1 MKGKKQS
8 SGDLVLVSWVSVNHG
23 AAPLLTA
30 IAEERSPFRHRAR
43 RIYLCWRNAP
53 GPEGDRERDALRAT
67 LERLEEVLGDLC
79 PELVDVPWQSSAP
92 PTDHVEIRRFAE
104 PTLLRVRQENPS
116 ATIVLHLSPGTPAMH
131 AVWLVLGSTG
141 FVDGDLQMIQTSDE
155 RGRAA
160 GLSPVRNVDLHLDTW
175 LRRFRAS
182 RPRSTGD
189 DDGSLLDPA
198 SVESPALVHALEQL
212 AEWAPLRVPVLLVGE
227 RGTGKT
233 TMANA
238 LRSRSP
244 FQKEQPGGW
253 PVVVCGQFKVNPELA
268 RSELFGH
275 KEGAF
280 TGATND
286 RVGLLEQADGDSLFL
301 DEIADLDRDTQ
312 RLLMA
317 AVEGR
322 GYHRL
327 GDPQLRHSRF
337 RLVCATNRPIEEL
350 RGSLLDHDFFDRIAM
365 FVLRVPPLRECRED
379 LPRLWR
385 SVVVRAVSSAEV
397 RPDGWERI
405 GEHEGILSVI
415 RAHQLP
421 GNFRDLQCVA
431 FHVLAAVLAGRDEDA
446 VVAAARRALEP
457 PKAELPAA
465 ERTLPLEGGLVA
477 WLEGQERQWLRV
489 AMARGSTKSEAATLL
504 GMARKTFEHRWK
516 KLCEDE

>member
-1 MKGKKQS
+1 MNLL
-8 SGDLVLVSWVSVNHG
+8 GDVVLVSWVSVNH
-23 AAPLLTA
+23 AASPLLTA
-30 IAEERSPFRHRAR
+30 VAEDGSPFRHRVR
-43 RIYLCWRNAP
+43 RLYLCWRDAP
-53 GPEGDRERDALRAT
+53 GSEGDRERAALKAT
-67 LERLEEVLGDLC
+67 LQQLEEALGELC
-79 PELVDVPWQSSAP
+79 PELIPIPWKTAAP

-104 PTLLRVRQENPS
+104 PTLQRVRQENPA

-141 FVDGDLQMIQTSDE
+141 VVDGDLQMIQTSDQ

-160 GLSPVRNVDLHLDTW
+160 GSPPVLTVDLHLDTW

-182 RPRSTGD
+182 RPRAAGD

-198 SVESPALVHALEQL
+198 RVESPALVRAFDQL

-238 LRSRSP
+238 LRARSP
-244 FQKEQPGGW
+244 FQKAQPGGW

-275 KEGAF
+275 KQGAF
-280 TGATND
+280 TGATSD

-322 GYHRL
+322 GHHRL
-327 GDPQLRHSRF
+327 GDPELRQSRF
-337 RLVCATNRPIEEL
+337 RLICATNRPLVEL
-350 RGSLLDHDFFDRIAM
+350 RGGLLDHDFFDRVAM

-379 LPRLWR
+379 LPQLWR
-385 SVVVRAVSSAEV
+385 GVVERAVGSAEV
-397 RPDGWERI
+397 KPDGWERL
-405 GEHEGILSVI
+405 GEHEEILRML
-415 RAHQLP
+415 RAHHLP
-421 GNFRDLQCVA
+421 GNFRDLQRVA
-431 FHVLAAVLAGRDEDA
+431 FHVLAAVLADRDDEQ
-446 VVAAARRALEP
+446 VVAVAKKALQAPES
-457 PKAELPAA
+457 ESPAA
-465 ERTLPLEGGLVA
+465 ERALPLEGGLQA
-477 WLEGQERQWLRV
+477 WLDEQERGWLRE
-489 AMARGSTKSEAATLL
+489 AMARGGTKTEAAELL
-504 GMARKTFEHRWK
+504 GMPRKTFENRLK
-516 KLCEDE
+516 KLCGDDG